1 MRKRKVGYKIKT
13 VAYNVIE
20 NNGNRQAIARIATEI
35 TLRTQHSLR
44 FNLGSKSVRSKRG
57 VMSASSA
64 FSDDKGGSSNVGEP
78 EYGHDPA
85 SGGIFSSD
93 YKR

>member
-1 MRKRKVGYKIKT
+1 MRKRKVGYKIKS

-35 TLRTQHSLR
+35 TLQAEHSLSS
-44 FNLGSKSVRSKRG
+44 NLVLKSVQSKSG